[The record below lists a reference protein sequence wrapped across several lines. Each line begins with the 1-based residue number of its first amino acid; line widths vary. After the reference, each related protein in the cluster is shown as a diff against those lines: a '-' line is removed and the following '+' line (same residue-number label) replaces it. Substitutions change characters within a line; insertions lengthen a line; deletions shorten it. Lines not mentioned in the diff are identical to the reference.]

1 MNLYLGI
8 RKLGS
13 LLISSRPSIIGSL
26 DISLFLVVVGRLPL
40 TTFGVM
46 FLGYCIDGGPQNLV
60 LFFFFF
66 REKSFDDFLLYIF
79 FTNKYIFIE
88 FIQIDE

>member
-40 TTFGVM
+40 MTFGVM

-66 REKSFDDFLLYIF
+66 VRNLLMIFYYIYFLLTSIF
-79 FTNKYIFIE
+79 S
-88 FIQIDE
+88 

>member
-1 MNLYLGI
+1 MNFYLGI

-40 TTFGVM
+40 MTFGVM

-66 REKSFDDFLLYIF
+66 S
-79 FTNKYIFIE
+79 
-88 FIQIDE
+88 

>member
-66 REKSFDDFLLYIF
+66 VRNLLMIFYYIYFLLTSIF
-79 FTNKYIFIE
+79 S
-88 FIQIDE
+88 

>member
-1 MNLYLGI
+1 MNFYLGI

-40 TTFGVM
+40 MTFGVM

-66 REKSFDDFLLYIF
+66 VRNLLMIFYYIYFLLTSIF
-79 FTNKYIFIE
+79 S
-88 FIQIDE
+88 

>member
-40 TTFGVM
+40 MTFGVM

-60 LFFFFF
+60 LFFF

>member
-60 LFFFFF
+60 LFFFVRNLLMIFYYIY
-66 REKSFDDFLLYIF
+66 FLLTSIF
-79 FTNKYIFIE
+79 S
-88 FIQIDE
+88 